1 MNFVKKEV
9 KSTTEK
15 VAQQSQMLELL
26 DRRFTVK
33 IGQEVAKATA
43 HLQSSTFELEAL
55 GEEGAP
61 AMHNGMQRL
70 LDQKAAKLDVEL
82 RLKTKAS
89 KTDTAMAL
97 R

>member
-1 MNFVKKEV
+1 
-9 KSTTEK
+9 
-15 VAQQSQMLELL
+15 MLELL
-26 DRRFTVK
+26 DRNFKVK

-43 HLQSSTFELEAL
+43 HLQSSTFEDEAQ
-55 GEEGAP
+55 GGDGAP
-61 AMHNGMQRL
+61 AMHNGIQRL
-70 LDQKAAKLDVEL
+70 LEQKAGKLDMEL